1 MATHTTKD
9 LVWVR
14 YNPRTMLIS
23 TALLSPAA
31 ALAHRQLAD
40 YAWSEKPWLAP
51 DSPAFLAATR
61 LTPELLAGVLTEL
74 KSAGWRIRNKTI
86 SHAGLQAEV
95 VGSQAMRASARARG
109 RAGNAVRWKKPAGTI
124 AQNSPR
130 SASQP
135 AIAKAS
141 QPAVAKASQEVR
153 SHYQPTDQP
162 TDQPTNQPTNQEDL
176 KRLTAERLTVATPVE
191 IVSRLSGSPPLQGGT
206 PEADPNA
213 CRPGALTRRPDLQRG
228 TDEEDPNACRPGA
241 LTRRPDLQGGTPEAP
256 NPSPENKFLAELLVV
271 LERYS
276 PASAQAEL
284 TNWGGWWRNAF
295 RTDPDKSRRV
305 LADTNNMISEGRIT
319 SNPGAAAADLWRRL
333 PS

>member
-135 AIAKAS
+135 AIAGGS
-141 QPAVAKASQEVR
+141 QPAIAL
-153 SHYQPTDQP
+153 P
-162 TDQPTNQPTNQEDL
+162 TDQPTNRPTNQPT
-176 KRLTAERLTVATPVE
+176 KK
-191 IVSRLSGSPPLQGGT
+191 I
-206 PEADPNA
+206 
-213 CRPGALTRRPDLQRG
+213 
-228 TDEEDPNACRPGA
+228 
-241 LTRRPDLQGGTPEAP
+241 
-256 NPSPENKFLAELLVV
+256 
-271 LERYS
+271 
-276 PASAQAEL
+276 
-284 TNWGGWWRNAF
+284 
-295 RTDPDKSRRV
+295 
-305 LADTNNMISEGRIT
+305 
-319 SNPGAAAADLWRRL
+319 
-333 PS
+333 

>member
-74 KSAGWRIRNKTI
+74 KSAGWRIHNNTI

-135 AIAKAS
+135 AIAGGS
-141 QPAVAKASQEVR
+141 QPAIAL
-153 SHYQPTDQP
+153 P
-162 TDQPTNQPTNQEDL
+162 TDQPTNRPTNQPT
-176 KRLTAERLTVATPVE
+176 KK
-191 IVSRLSGSPPLQGGT
+191 I
-206 PEADPNA
+206 
-213 CRPGALTRRPDLQRG
+213 
-228 TDEEDPNACRPGA
+228 
-241 LTRRPDLQGGTPEAP
+241 
-256 NPSPENKFLAELLVV
+256 
-271 LERYS
+271 
-276 PASAQAEL
+276 
-284 TNWGGWWRNAF
+284 
-295 RTDPDKSRRV
+295 
-305 LADTNNMISEGRIT
+305 
-319 SNPGAAAADLWRRL
+319 
-333 PS
+333 